1 MAHCIMGAIFVY
13 GRGSRRI
20 PSQQGEDAHPGISSA
35 ICRTCYSDKQ
45 NSTLGGM
52 GPFSAGGSRGSPH
65 GPHARETPAP
75 LVRSSHRMP
84 AKETH
89 SKTCGPI
96 GCKEAVRAEIA
107 PARRKASREGDI
119 VRAVPRAC
127 LGLAKSV
134 LRPAPRLMRC
144 ARKEP
149 PRCTDLLNVREYSAN

>member
-65 GPHARETPAP
+65 GPHVRETPAP

-107 PARRKASREGDI
+107 PARRKASREGNI

-134 LRPAPRLMRC
+134 LRPAPRLMRY

-149 PRCTDLLNVREYSAN
+149 PRCTDLLNVREYSAD